1 MAAAAGRPV
10 VTRGSRILVVEDD
23 ETLRE
28 TLGEV
33 MAEDGHEVRMA
44 EDGQRALDE
53 MMSWDPDIVV
63 LDLMMP
69 KMNAYQLRH
78 AQRRDGTASRAQ
90 VLVLSA
96 VPDIET
102 AAAELNADAWLAKPF
117 RLDELVAVLDDLIDR
132 RRA

>member
-1 MAAAAGRPV
+1 MTGGA
-10 VTRGSRILVVEDD
+10 RILVVEDD

-33 MAEDGHEVRMA
+33 IAEDGYDVRMA
-44 EDGQRALDE
+44 SDGQQALAE
-53 MMSWDPDIVV
+53 MARWDPDIVV

-69 KMNAYQLRH
+69 NMNAFELRR
-78 AQRRDGTASRAQ
+78 AQRRNGAAAGAQ

-96 VPDIET
+96 VPDLES
-102 AAAELNADAWLAKPF
+102 AAVDLGADAWLAKPF
-117 RLDELVAVLDDLIDR
+117 RLDELVAVLDDLVDR

>member
-1 MAAAAGRPV
+1 M
-10 VTRGSRILVVEDD
+10 TRGARILVVEDD

-33 MAEDGHEVRMA
+33 MLDDGHEVRMA
-44 EDGQRALDE
+44 ADGQQALAE
-53 MMSWDPDIVV
+53 MAEWEPDIVV

-69 KMNAYQLRH
+69 RMNAFELRH
-78 AQRRDGTASRAQ
+78 AQRRDGAAERAQ

-96 VPDIET
+96 VPDLES
-102 AAAELNADAWLAKPF
+102 AAADLGADAWLAKPF

-132 RRA
+132 PRA